1 MFSRLMKDEA
11 GFVVSAEL
19 IFIATLL
26 VIGLVAGW
34 VAIRNSVVSELT
46 EVAQAIGSVDQSY
59 SFNGRSNCASMTAG
73 SAATDTYNS
82 LQSGAVAAVANPIS
96 VLVCP

>member
-34 VAIRNSVVSELT
+34 VAIRNTVVSELS
-46 EVAQAIGSVDQSY
+46 EVAAAIGSVDQSY
-59 SFNGRSNCASMTAG
+59 SFTGLSNCGGMTAG
-73 SAATDTYNS
+73 SQAIDTYTS
-82 LQSGAVAAVANPIS
+82 IQLISVGAVGNDITVA
-96 VLVCP
+96 VCP